1 MSQEG
6 EMGSEMNENLEDMS
20 CTAWEKSL
28 SISPPTTV
36 SCISAPCEE
45 DVDLGVGDVKTCISG
60 SDNKE
65 VRRKKLH
72 HRRFTV
78 PVVTADMQEAVANQS
93 EDIRMDSKAE
103 MFAETLQVPVTQR
116 LLHLKYDE
124 LSYADTESESIVDAS
139 LMSGS
144 DSQSAALRPTK
155 MKKKLKKFKS
165 MKLKRDGRDSDSS
178 VSSRRRGST
187 RRALVKCKF
196 LPEGLA
202 YIESSLKG
210 RIFSGWVDERKWV
223 ENLGSYRDI
232 VEVDEWEVDFNKQL
246 NIIIRK
252 IPGVQEGTRWINITA
267 PTAIQLSYCL
277 WVLLFQPPIPGH
289 YWFVITGVAVQ
300 PLFGLKISL
309 QIVRSIDP
317 QDYETAEARSKRRQM
332 SSSELG
338 HELETI
344 SQQFM
349 DWWDQ
354 VRQLNFAL
362 VWSAITATFTISN
375 ILEAVRFCIILVIT
389 LIVGLVTLLR
399 DSHHLVL
406 GVIHEAGIFFRNL
419 RPFLQSVVVFAEKL
433 IGALYLLIAMVY
445 RDWKQPSTRSASPSP
460 VTKDTLQPPKS
471 GHPHLPTSPL
481 AVPRAVR
488 YVPPQ
493 QWVYKRQISN
503 PLN

>member
-1 MSQEG
+1 MSLEG
-6 EMGSEMNENLEDMS
+6 EISSEVHEDLEDIPS
-20 CTAWEKSL
+20 TEWEKSL
-28 SISPPTTV
+28 AISPTAL
-36 SCISAPCEE
+36 SCISAPYDE
-45 DVDLGVGDVKTCISG
+45 DVDLGVGEVQEFVNE

-65 VRRKKLH
+65 KRRKKSH

-78 PVVTADMQEAVANQS
+78 PVVTADMQEVVASQS
-93 EDIRMDSKAE
+93 EDIRMDTKAE
-103 MFAETLQVPVTQR
+103 MFAETLQVPMAQK

-144 DSQSAALRPTK
+144 DSQSASLRPTK
-155 MKKKLKKFKS
+155 MKKKLKKLKS

-202 YIESSLKG
+202 YIESCLRG
-210 RIFSGWVDERKWV
+210 RIFSGWVEERKWV

-267 PTAIQLSYCL
+267 PTAVQLSYCL
-277 WVLLFQPPIPGH
+277 WVLLIQPPIPGH

-317 QDYETAEARSKRRQM
+317 QDYETAEARSKRRQI

-362 VWSAITATFTISN
+362 VWSAVTATFTISN

-399 DSHHLVL
+399 DSYHFVL

-419 RPFLQSVVVFAEKL
+419 RPFLQSVALFVEKL
-433 IGALYLLIAMVY
+433 IGGLYLLLAMVY
-445 RDWKQPSTRSASPSP
+445 RDWKQPSPQSASPSP
-460 VTKDTLQPPKS
+460 VTRHTLQPSKS
-471 GHPHLPTSPL
+471 DHPHVPTCSP
-481 AVPRAVR
+481 AVPRTVK
-488 YVPPQ
+488 YIPPQ
-493 QWVYKRQISN
+493 QWVYKRQTSN
-503 PLN
+503 PLHS